1 MTEWGVVGVLI
12 AFAGLFLTVGSP
24 ILKLNSTMTRLDS
37 SLRFQSKEI
46 AANKADNDESHREL
60 RQALAEHD
68 KAIRQQDKDI
78 DRIKSALFR
87 EKG

>member
-12 AFAGLFLTVGSP
+12 ALAGLFLTVGSP
-24 ILKLNSTMTRLDS
+24 ILKLNSTMARLDS
-37 SLRFQSKEI
+37 NLRFQSKEI
-46 AANKADNDESHREL
+46 ASNKADNDESHREL
-60 RQALAEHD
+60 RQTLAEHD

-78 DRIKSALFR
+78 DRIKSALFH

>member
-1 MTEWGVVGVLI
+1 MTEWGVVGVII
-12 AFAGLFLTVGSP
+12 ALAGLFLTVGGP
-24 ILKLNSTMTRLDS
+24 VLKLNSTMTRLDS
-37 SLRFQSKEI
+37 SLRFQSREI

-60 RQALAEHD
+60 RQTLAEHD
-68 KAIRQQDKDI
+68 KVLRQQDKEI